1 MLGLSHASL
10 DGRIDEQ
17 FNAFHGYMQGAQNLS
32 WSYAALIT
40 AIRAREQLEGSKSF

>member
-1 MLGLSHASL
+1 MLGLSHTSP

-17 FNAFHGYMQGAQNLS
+17 FNGFHGYMQGAQNLS

-40 AIRAREQLEGSKSF
+40 ALRAREKLTN